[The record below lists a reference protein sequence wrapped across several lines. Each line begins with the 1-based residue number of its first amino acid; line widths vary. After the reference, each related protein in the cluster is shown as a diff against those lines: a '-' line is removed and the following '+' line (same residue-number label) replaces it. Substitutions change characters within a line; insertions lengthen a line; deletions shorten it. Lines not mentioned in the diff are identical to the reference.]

1 MLLIALGITLSF
13 SIPQFGYYGYNR
25 YRTPEPAINQPPPG
39 FDSGFNGPSYGGQS
53 NYGVADPGIQRF
65 PY

>member
-1 MLLIALGITLSF
+1 MFSAALCL
-13 SIPQFGYYGYNR
+13 PQFGYGR

-39 FDSGFNGPSYGGQS
+39 FDSGFNGPRYGGYG
-53 NYGVADPGIQRF
+53 NLGVADPGFQRY